1 MQRYPGSIRTHEVPG
16 TCTAG
21 FLPYRCFLAVK
32 LDKKGKLRLIAVLI
46 PLRIVGQ
53 NSKRLEIKQN
63 IWRGQTII
71 LV

>member
-1 MQRYPGSIRTHEVPG
+1 
-16 TCTAG
+16 
-21 FLPYRCFLAVK
+21 VK